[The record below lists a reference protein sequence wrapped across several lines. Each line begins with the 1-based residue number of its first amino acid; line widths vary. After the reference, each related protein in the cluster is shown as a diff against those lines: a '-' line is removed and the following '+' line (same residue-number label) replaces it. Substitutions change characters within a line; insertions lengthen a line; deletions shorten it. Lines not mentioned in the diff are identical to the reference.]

1 MQWHHTSALKINFW
15 WHLKLNCNTYGPSI
29 MTAYVC
35 VHEKYSQLLRSL
47 KQPQRLVDQG
57 PEEREWLALLSG
69 RGGLGSG
76 LFWFAKGTG
85 IPVATA
91 SSKLKKCGCGGA
103 DDVACD
109 GSFWNSLE
117 IEGYISLRRVRKGKG
132 MPHSWF

>member
-1 MQWHHTSALKINFW
+1 
-15 WHLKLNCNTYGPSI
+15 

-76 LFWFAKGTG
+76 LF
-85 IPVATA
+85 
-91 SSKLKKCGCGGA
+91 
-103 DDVACD
+103 
-109 GSFWNSLE
+109 
-117 IEGYISLRRVRKGKG
+117 
-132 MPHSWF
+132 